1 MEWRLGQNFVNM
13 KRLLTLLTV
22 AGLFTSHALA
32 GAIGKGSIEIPEQF
46 RGPIKMLHKICV
58 AESGAS
64 EDSLKK
70 CIDGTIHDER
80 GVKCY
85 IHCLFDKVE
94 VIEEGTGRI
103 LLDRLAPL
111 APSNEIKDALEHLTR
126 ECGHI
131 SHEDSCDTAYEVA
144 KCYFAAHDDVIKFC
158 HLLMADH

>member
-1 MEWRLGQNFVNM
+1 MQQ
-13 KRLLTLLTV
+13 
-22 AGLFTSHALA
+22 A

-131 SHEDSCDTAYEVA
+131 CELDREFFSKINHS
-144 KCYFAAHDDVIKFC
+144 
-158 HLLMADH
+158 